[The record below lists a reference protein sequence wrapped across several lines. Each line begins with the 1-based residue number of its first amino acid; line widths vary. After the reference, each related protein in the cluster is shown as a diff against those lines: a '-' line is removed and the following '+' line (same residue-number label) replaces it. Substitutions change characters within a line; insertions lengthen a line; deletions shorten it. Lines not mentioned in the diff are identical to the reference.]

1 MAGGRVGGGGHA
13 SGGGGGHIGGG
24 RVGGGGHS
32 SGGSFGG
39 GSFGGGWSS
48 GGWGG
53 WGGSSHRPSNSR
65 PGSSGYRP
73 SHYPTYVRP
82 VIYTSGGGG
91 GGNYNH
97 SSGGGG
103 GAGCLTGS
111 VGMLLSVFL
120 VLAFLMI
127 LMSVMMPTSASDV
140 TASTV
145 AREPLP
151 AGSVDLTEYYQDTTG
166 LIRRSATL
174 QAGMKYFY
182 EKTGVQPYLYVT
194 RDIDGDT
201 YPSDAVLEEYAQA
214 LYSQLFSDSAHLLV
228 VVYDPDNSG
237 FGYYYIPGNAAKTVL
252 DAEALEIFEGYVYQD
267 SPDYLSGSAE
277 AYFSEV
283 FEHTADRIMSVTR
296 SSTFYVGIA
305 LAVLAVLA
313 LLFHWWKK
321 AKEQKNKEAEHMEAV
336 LNADIDDLVDNP
348 ELKDLE
354 EKYGKEGASAKPQTQ
369 TQTKPKTDDGF
380 TDVELKDPTLAD
392 LEEKY
397 SD

>member
-24 RVGGGGHS
+24 GRVGG
-32 SGGSFGG
+32 GGSFGG
-39 GSFGGGWSS
+39 GSFGGGWS
-48 GGWGG
+48 GGGSWGG
-53 WGGSSHRPSNSR
+53 SWGGSSHRPSNTR

-82 VIYTSGGGG
+82 VIFTSCGGG
-91 GGNYNH
+91 GGNYNNH

-103 GAGCLTGS
+103 GTGCLTGS
-111 VGMLLSVFL
+111 VGMLLAVFL
-120 VLAFLMI
+120 LIAFMMI
-127 LMSVMMPTSASDV
+127 FVSVMMPTSASDV

-296 SSTFYVGIA
+296 SSMFYVGIA
-305 LAVLAVLA
+305 LAVLAILA

-321 AKEQKNKEAEHMEAV
+321 VKEQKNKEAEHMEAV

-380 TDVELKDPTLAD
+380 TDVELKDPTLKD

-397 SD
+397 KD

>member
-1 MAGGRVGGGGHA
+1 M
-13 SGGGGGHIGGG
+13 
-24 RVGGGGHS
+24 
-32 SGGSFGG
+32 
-39 GSFGGGWSS
+39 
-48 GGWGG
+48 
-53 WGGSSHRPSNSR
+53 
-65 PGSSGYRP
+65 Y
-73 SHYPTYVRP
+73 
-82 VIYTSGGGG
+82 
-91 GGNYNH
+91 
-97 SSGGGG
+97 
-103 GAGCLTGS
+103 
-111 VGMLLSVFL
+111 
-120 VLAFLMI
+120 
-127 LMSVMMPTSASDV
+127 V

-151 AGSVDLTEYYQDTTG
+151 PGSVELTEYYQDTTG

-228 VVYDPDNSG
+228 IVYDPDSSG

-296 SSTFYVGIA
+296 SSMFYVGIA
-305 LAVLAVLA
+305 LAVLAILA

-321 AKEQKNKEAEHMEAV
+321 VKEQKNKEAEHMEAV

-354 EKYGKEGASAKPQTQ
+354 EKYGKEGASAKPKTQ
-369 TQTKPKTDDGF
+369 TQTKPKADDGF
-380 TDVELKDPTLAD
+380 TDVEFKDPTLAD

-397 SD
+397 KD

>member
-1 MAGGRVGGGGHA
+1 MA
-13 SGGGGGHIGGG
+13 GG

-32 SGGSFGG
+32 SGGGGGRVGGGGHVGGSGGSFGG
-39 GSFGGGWSS
+39 GFGGGWSS
-48 GGWGG
+48 GGSWGG
-53 WGGSSHRPSNSR
+53 SWGGSSHRPSNTR

-73 SHYPTYVRP
+73 THYPTYVRP
-82 VIYTSGGGG
+82 VIYTSTGGGG

-103 GAGCLTGS
+103 GTGCLSGS
-111 VGMLLSVFL
+111 VGMLLAIFL
-120 VLAFLMI
+120 LLAFLMI
-127 LMSVMMPTSASDV
+127 FVSVMSPTSASDV
-140 TASTV
+140 IASTEN
-145 AREPLP
+145 RDPLP

-166 LIRRSATL
+166 LIRRSSTL

-182 EKTGVQPYLYVT
+182 EKTGVQPYLYIT

-201 YPSDAVLEEYAQA
+201 YPSDAVLKEYTQA
-214 LYSQLFSDSAHLLV
+214 LYSQLFSDDAHLLV
-228 VVYDPDNSG
+228 VVYDPDYSG
-237 FGYYYIPGNAAKTVL
+237 FGYYYTIGSAAKTVL
-252 DAEALEIFEGYVYQD
+252 DPEAQEIFEGYVYQD
-267 SPDYLSGSAE
+267 SPDYMSGSAE
-277 AYFSEV
+277 EYFSEV
-283 FEHTADRIMSVTR
+283 FVHTADRIMSVTR

-336 LNADIDDLVDNP
+336 LNADIDDLVNNP

-369 TQTKPKTDDGF
+369 TQTKPKADDGF
-380 TDVELKDPTLAD
+380 TDAELKDPTLVD
-392 LEEKY
+392 LEHKY
-397 SD
+397 SE